1 MTRSVHAT
9 VAACDHLGTAAAVG
23 ADEVA
28 LPPGRSSWFRGREFI
43 SRGAEAGDM
52 ELLVLREGVHGLPSS
67 AYAAALEERLP
78 DHTVV
83 HARTP
88 AEERDRARTAD
99 VVTGRR
105 IDDDLLAAADGA
117 AVFACVF
124 AGYDHLPTE
133 ALADAGITVTN
144 AAGVH
149 APNAAEHAVGAVLSF
164 ARGLHEAARA
174 DRWAPQHPGELA
186 GSTVTVV
193 GLGAIGSAVAERLA
207 PFDVTTLGVRRRPE
221 AGGPTDEV
229 FGADDLDAALART
242 DYLVLCCP
250 LTDETRGLVSDAE
263 FATLPPE
270 AVLVNVARGA
280 VVDTDALV
288 RTLRRGRI
296 GGAALDVT
304 DPEPLPDDH
313 PLWGFDDVVV
323 TPHTAGATPEYYER
337 LADIV
342 ADNVRRLA
350 DDRPLRN
357 VVVEG

>member
-1 MTRSVHAT
+1 
-9 VAACDHLGTAAAVG
+9 
-23 ADEVA
+23 
-28 LPPGRSSWFRGREFI
+28 
-43 SRGAEAGDM
+43 M

-124 AGYDHLPTE
+124 AGYDHLPTA
-133 ALADAGITVTN
+133 ALAEAGITVTN

-250 LTDETRGLVSDAE
+250 LTDE
-263 FATLPPE
+263 

-288 RTLRRGRI
+288 RALRRGRV

-342 ADNVRRLA
+342 ADNVRRLT
-350 DDRPLRN
+350 DERPLRN